1 MANKRFEQFHA
12 SPYFHWMHIGGA
24 TACVG
29 FATSIAALVC
39 GIAGMAQTL
48 WLSLL
53 IVGLVAFLATALILF
68 AAIGTI
74 DTKEYKEREERRLA
88 AEKDKENASARAD
101 FLRNMAHDILTPI
114 SGIQGMT
121 NIARDNLQNVDTVN
135 RCLSNISESSDHLL
149 ALVNNVLDVTHLV
162 SDKKVEFKN
171 EPFNIF
177 DVLTSLSGIIQGS
190 LESTTISFRT
200 DFKGVVHP
208 QVKGDPGQLKRV
220 LLNFLDNGVKMTPSG
235 QTLSFVCKE
244 ETAPNGDG
252 KYTFLVHTT
261 GDAFSSGLIATLN
274 GLSTSGTIQSEAGS
288 ELALRLSRDLF
299 REMGGHLSAENFS
312 SGGSEVTL
320 SLVLPYSSKE
330 GGAGNKVY
338 TPNLLNKRVLLVED
352 NAINQQIATYLLKPT
367 QCDIALAKNGEEA
380 VEKFL
385 ASREGTY
392 SIILMDLSMPI
403 MDGYEATKR
412 IRSSGRKDAL
422 STPILA
428 MTANAFKEDTAKIL
442 ESGMNE
448 HLTKPIDKN
457 MLYIALDKYKEGI
470 PEKSEPKAVFK
481 IQK

>member
-1 MANKRFEQFHA
+1 MKKRIQQFRA
-12 SPYFHWMHIGGA
+12 SPYFHFFHLAGGLMI
-24 TACVG
+24 VG
-29 FATSIAALVC
+29 LAAF
-39 GIAGMAQTL
+39 IAGLVFLLSGAEQAL

-53 IVGLVAFLATALILF
+53 IASAAIFIAVALILLS
-68 AAIGTI
+68 AVGII

-88 AEKDKENASARAD
+88 AEKAKEDAAARAD

-121 NIARDNLQNVDTVN
+121 NIARDNLSNVDTVN

-171 EPFNIF
+171 ESFNIF

-190 LESTTISFRT
+190 LESTTIAFRT

-220 LLNFLDNGVKMTPSG
+220 LLNFLDNGIKMTPSG

-244 ETAPNGDG
+244 ETAPNSDG

-261 GDAFSSGLIATLN
+261 GDAFTPSLIASLN
-274 GLSTSGTIQSEAGS
+274 GLSTGTAVASGEGS

-299 REMGGHLSAENFS
+299 REMGGHLSAENFP

-320 SLVLPYSSKE
+320 SLVLPYASKE
-330 GGAGNKVY
+330 GGMGNKVF

-385 ASREGTY
+385 ASREGTF

-422 STPILA
+422 ATPILA
-428 MTANAFKEDTAKIL
+428 MTANAFKEDTEKIL

-457 MLYIALDKYKEGI
+457 MLYIALEKYKDGI
-470 PEKSEPKAVFK
+470 PEKAAPKIEK
-481 IQK
+481 

>member
-1 MANKRFEQFHA
+1 MKKRYSQFKA
-12 SPYFHWMHIGGA
+12 SPYFHFMHLAGAFEIFAIGSFVAGL
-24 TACVG
+24 VLLGRG
-29 FATSIAALVC
+29 FAQNLWLTFLILSAAFFLVSALVLFT
-39 GIAGMAQTL
+39 GIG
-48 WLSLL
+48 
-53 IVGLVAFLATALILF
+53 IN
-68 AAIGTI
+68 
-74 DTKEYKEREERRLA
+74 DTKEYQEREERRLQ
-88 AEKDKENASARAD
+88 AEKAKKDAAQRAD

-149 ALVNNVLDVTHLV
+149 ALVNNVLDITHLE
-162 SDKKVEFKN
+162 SNKKVEFKS
-171 EPFNIF
+171 EPFNLF

-190 LESTTISFRT
+190 LESTAVSFRT

-220 LLNFLDNGVKMTPSG
+220 LLNFLDNAVKMTQGG

-244 ETAPNGDG
+244 ETAPNSDG

-261 GDAFSSGLIATLN
+261 GEAFSASLISALN
-274 GLSTSGTIQSEAGS
+274 GLGNGSNMDSGEGS
-288 ELALRLSRDLF
+288 ELALRLARDLF
-299 REMGGHLSAENFS
+299 REMGGKISAENFP
-312 SGGSEVTL
+312 SGGSETTL
-320 SLVLPYSSKE
+320 TIVLPYSGKE
-330 GGAGNKVY
+330 GGVGRSVF
-338 TPNLLNKRVLLVED
+338 TPMLSSKRILLVED
-352 NAINQQIATYLLKPT
+352 NAINQQIALYLLKAT
-367 QCDIALAKNGEEA
+367 QADIALAKNGQEA
-380 VEKFL
+380 VEKYL
-385 ASREGTY
+385 ASKDGTF

-422 STPILA
+422 SVPILA

-457 MLYIALDKYKEGI
+457 LLYVALEKYKDGI
-470 PEKSEPKAVFK
+470 PAKRA
-481 IQK
+481 